1 MVSLAKELINLLNNS
16 IIEWNDY
23 KEKLTQ
29 QVKESNYGTI

>member
-1 MVSLAKELINLLNNS
+1 MVSLVKELIKLLNNS

-23 KEKLTQ
+23 KKKLTQ